1 MTLLEW
7 EKRLRG
13 WRQEFRSGATL
24 GLKAMRGLLNKE
36 LWGEVEREGI
46 EALTAEDGVEE
57 LIRRVRCSLL
67 RKGVF
72 LQQQRRE
79 EYEKAAPRAFGEKMD
94 AYTHRRTEDRKRLA
108 EALGYG
114 EDEVHL
120 AVNDRLHGF
129 DILEGA
135 GVTPL
140 EKR

>member
-13 WRQEFRSGATL
+13 WRKEFRSGATL

-57 LIRRVRCSLL
+57 LIQRVRRSLL
-67 RKGVF
+67 KKGVF

-120 AVNDRLHGF
+120 AVNDLSLIH
-129 DILEGA
+129 I
-135 GVTPL
+135 
-140 EKR
+140 